1 MDIVEMIENNPIKT
15 LSETYQHTL
24 LERIKSRFS
33 QEEQSM
39 FIASMYGFLNYSRTD
54 YVIDLD
60 DIWKWC
66 GFSLKL
72 NAKRVLEK
80 NFVID
85 KEYKCLLCK
94 LEKQKGRGGKN
105 KEQILMTINTFKRF
119 CMKAGTKKAEQIHEY
134 YINLEETLQE
144 VINEECSQLREQIE
158 NQTKQIQNN
167 EQESKRLREK
177 TILQQFPPNVQCI
190 YYGIIDN
197 KTTANERVIKFGNS
211 NYLRNRVETHKKT
224 FDNFYLLNA
233 FKVENK
239 VQIETAIKNDP
250 LLKTLRR
257 TIHLQHTQQTEL
269 LCIEN
274 HTIEEIDEKIEEI
287 IQSIEYNPENY
298 NKILQENAKIKREY
312 TILLDKYNRLSKHI
326 PQQQVHTSTPI
337 HTTPHIRKYQKNNNG
352 TYSIQDTIYN
362 KLNGTREE
370 VWNQIA
376 YKTSGGLTKDDL
388 MENPSGKIISKQ
400 KHIESKRNNHLLI
413 KPK

>member
-66 GFSLKL
+66 GFTQKKS
-72 NAKRVLEK
+72 AKKVLEK
-80 NFVID
+80 NFVIEKD
-85 KEYKCLLCK
+85 YKCLLYQ
-94 LEKQKGRGGKN
+94 LVKQDKQHGGKN

-158 NQTKQIQNN
+158 NQTKQIENN

-239 VQIETAIKNDP
+239 VQIETAMKNDP

-274 HTIEEIDEKIEEI
+274 HTIEQIHEKIEEI

-326 PQQQVHTSTPI
+326 PQEQHTPTPI
-337 HTTPHIRKYQKNNNG
+337 NTTPHVRKYQKNKNG
-352 TYSIQDTIYN
+352 TYSIQDTLYD

-400 KHIESKRNNHLLI
+400 KHIESKRNNHL
-413 KPK
+413 PK